1 LLFFDLLINTFEAFN
16 YQLTIRLLMIYRI
29 IPILII
35 VLFSFSSYES
45 SRNDFTDVKT
55 KSVASN
61 RSNSLEFRC
70 KSVYEAIDSNQ
81 FSLPKFDVF
90 LAAFQGYEAIKQ
102 QGRLSN
108 DLLTVIDFSLPS
120 TEERLWVIDMQCQQ
134 VVLKSLVAHGRNSG
148 IAYATDFSNENES
161 FKSSLGFYLTGEVY
175 NGKHG
180 MSMRLDGLEYG
191 INHKARE
198 RAVVVHG
205 ADYVNEKLAQKQ
217 GYIGRS
223 LGCPAVPI
231 AVHLQLIQLIKNK
244 SCLFIYHPSHKNF
257 QATKLLS

>member
-1 LLFFDLLINTFEAFN
+1 
-16 YQLTIRLLMIYRI
+16 MIYRI
-29 IPILII
+29 LPLLIL
-35 VLFSFSSYES
+35 VLFSFSSQES
-45 SRNDFTDVKT
+45 SRNDITDAKT

-61 RSNSLEFRC
+61 TSNAVEFRC
-70 KSVYEAIDSNQ
+70 KLVYESLDSNAL
-81 FSLPKFDVF
+81 SLPKFDVF
-90 LAAFQGYEAIKQ
+90 LAAFQGYEEIKL
-102 QGRLSN
+102 QGRLKN

-120 TEERLWVIDMQCQQ
+120 TEDRLWVIDMNCQQ

-148 IAYATDFSNENES
+148 VAYATNFSNEQES

-180 MSMRLDGLEYG
+180 VSMRLDGLEYG

-205 ADYVNEKLAQKQ
+205 ADYVNEKWVQKQ

-231 AVHLQLIQLIKNK
+231 GVHLKLIQLIKNK
-244 SCLFIYHPSHKNF
+244 SCLYIYHPSRKQF
-257 QATKLLS
+257 QAAKLVS